1 MSDDLQFSELSNPLV
16 ASLNA
21 LLDNIELPFVLET
34 PLDLTPF
41 LLLAILESLLEAR
54 LPIPQAIRESK
65 SAEAK
70 VDAMKIFLGVLE
82 NDVIGIDVGL
92 SDVDPRRLAVGT
104 WDEVVFIG
112 KLLCWLGRKMGLLQ
126 TQASFA
132 QDEPPK
138 KSMGAFGFA
147 GETAPERNQS
157 PSTRSTLTNSM
168 NSALSMED
176 VEADSNTTVL
186 SAVTDTLETPRAVS
200 PAGVNDTFHPRRPLC
215 IHEVEDPSFLIHADS
230 DSYDSESD
238 AAFGHNLSGPVN
250 ADTSYCDCLDDH
262 ASSSTITRNRQPVR
276 YDGWIEEVDTES
288 ELQAYEASQ
297 RTIERQH
304 IPSRARLIAK
314 QGKSLG
320 DNTILFQG
328 STPRAPS
335 VSGKRLLTRHTSPTQ
350 HTVALL
356 NERARLLSELASLDR
371 AR

>member
-1 MSDDLQFSELSNPLV
+1 MSDYLELSELSDPLV

-21 LLDNIELPFVLET
+21 LLNNVELPFVLET

-112 KLLCWLGRKMGLLQ
+112 KLLCWLGKQMGLLQ

-138 KSMGAFGFA
+138 ISRDVFGFA
-147 GETAPERNQS
+147 GEAPSGRTQS
-157 PSTRSTLTNSM
+157 PSTRSTLTNSI
-168 NSALSMED
+168 NSALSIED

-186 SAVTDTLETPRAVS
+186 SAVTDIIETPRAVS
-200 PAGVNDTFHPRRPLC
+200 PSEPNGTFHARRPLC
-215 IHEVEDPSFLIHADS
+215 IHEVEDPSFLHRADS

-238 AAFGHNLSGPVN
+238 AAYGHNLSGLVN

-262 ASSSTITRNRQPVR
+262 ASSSTTTRNRQPVR
-276 YDGWIEEVDTES
+276 YDGWIEEVDSES

-297 RTIERQH
+297 RIMERQQ
-304 IPSRARLIAK
+304 IPPRAHTIAK
-314 QGKSLG
+314 HGKSLG
-320 DNTILFQG
+320 DNDTLFQG

-335 VSGKRLLTRHTSPTQ
+335 ISKKRLLTRHTSPTQ
-350 HTVALL
+350 HTLALL
-356 NERARLLSELASLDR
+356 NERARLLSELARLDR